1 MASKVMFL
9 AISLMCLTF
18 LGETRPLHEKSDV
31 SSGESAKMMNAK
43 GETGNINNPDW
54 SWSFPG
60 APPFALPIPLPP
72 LPQIPFFP
80 LPPIFPFPLPPLPSF
95 PFPPV
100 LPAFPPPAPEVNP
113 VSPPPVPT
121 V

>member
-18 LGETRPLHEKSDV
+18 LGETRPVKEKPDV
-31 SSGESAKMMNAK
+31 SGVESATLENAK
-43 GETGNINNPDW
+43 GETGNEYTPESSF

-60 APPFALPIPLPP
+60 APPFPFPFPLPP

-80 LPPIFPFPLPPLPSF
+80 LPPVLPFPLPSF
-95 PFPPV
+95 PFT
-100 LPAFPPPAPEVNP
+100 PPAPAVDP
-113 VSPPPVPT
+113 VSPPPIPT